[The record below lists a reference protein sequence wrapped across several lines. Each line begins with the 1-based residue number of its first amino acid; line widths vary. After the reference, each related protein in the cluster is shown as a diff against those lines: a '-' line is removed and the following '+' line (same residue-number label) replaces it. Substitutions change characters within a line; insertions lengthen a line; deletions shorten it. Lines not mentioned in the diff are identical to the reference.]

1 VSSLFEFP
9 LPDIGEGVAEG
20 EIVEWKVNEGD
31 AVKEDQVLL
40 EVMTDKATV
49 EIATPRA
56 GVVQKRCFKEGER
69 CPVGQVLIVIETGG
83 AAAATATPGVSA
95 ASSAQ
100 LPEVTSRDKT
110 PGPVSVSAPEQ
121 VLATPATRRLAREMG
136 VDLARVKGS
145 GPGGQIT
152 AADVRAATVGAPPAE
167 KTTLD
172 ERTPGPQPVSVSD
185 VRIPF
190 RGVRRKIAEHMVE
203 TQRQVAQFTY
213 VEEID
218 CTELVELR
226 DKAEARLASHGIKL
240 TYLPFFVKAAVEA
253 LKKHPQLNATLDE
266 AKGEIVQRREYHI
279 GLAAQTPEGLMVP
292 VIRHADHRP
301 LLDLAREV
309 DRLAVAAKNG
319 RVSQRDLGGSTFT
332 ITSLGALGGIMATPI
347 VNYPEVAI
355 LAIHKIAKRP
365 VVLGDKI
372 VVRDMMNL
380 SLSVDHRLVDGYD
393 AATFVAELRAS
404 LETPGLIFLE
414 GV

>member
-1 VSSLFEFP
+1 MAYEFK
-9 LPDIGEGVAEG
+9 LPDIGEGMAEG
-20 EIVEWKVNEGD
+20 EIVRWLVKEGD
-31 AVKEDQVLL
+31 DLKQDQPMV

-56 GVVQKRCFKEGER
+56 GVVARRCFKEGER
-69 CPVGQVLIVIETGG
+69 CPVGQVLIVIETGDAG
-83 AAAATATPGVSA
+83 AAASA
-95 ASSAQ
+95 APKASASSSSQ
-100 LPEVTSRDKT
+100 LPEVSSTDKT
-110 PGPVSVSAPEQ
+110 PGPVTVQSPEQ
-121 VLATPATRRLAREMG
+121 VLATPATRRLARELG

-145 GPGGQIT
+145 GPGGQVT
-152 AADVRAATVGAPPAE
+152 AADVRAATVSDAPAE
-167 KTTLD
+167 KVKTD
-172 ERTPGPQPVSVSD
+172 ERTPGPQPTSASD

-190 RGVRRKIAEHMVE
+190 RGVRRKIAEHMVL

-226 DKAEARLASHGIKL
+226 DKAEGRLSSHGIKL

-266 AKGEIVQRREYHI
+266 GKGEIVQRREYHI

-292 VIRHADHRP
+292 VIRHADHRS

-332 ITSLGALGGIMATPI
+332 ITSLGALGGVMATPI

-372 VVRDMMNL
+372 VIRDMMNL

-393 AATFVAELRAS
+393 AATFVAEMKAS

-414 GV
+414 GT